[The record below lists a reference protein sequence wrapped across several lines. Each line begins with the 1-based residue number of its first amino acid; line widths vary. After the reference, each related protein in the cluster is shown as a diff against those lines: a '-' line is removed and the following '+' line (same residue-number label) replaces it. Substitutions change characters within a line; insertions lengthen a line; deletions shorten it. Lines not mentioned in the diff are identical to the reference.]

1 MKTSYRSL
9 CLLLTPGLVVCCA
22 PWLSRAQD
30 PGTQTPS
37 PQPGA
42 SSTSSTASPSPDA
55 AAKAADR
62 KRRFEE
68 EKKRVESGGPKPQPS
83 SQSAAQGDNCHA
95 SPDDL
100 MLSPNLVNMLVGET
114 QRFSLFDVA
123 GHKLTSQADWSVSD
137 SSTSDLAVEGGV
149 PVLTSKRTGSMRVT
163 ARVGGR
169 SVEATIN
176 VIAPEDMKPGTVRW
190 SSPSTPCTKPIRV
203 VPAVPH

>member
-9 CLLLTPGLVVCCA
+9 CLLLTAGLVISCA
-22 PWLSRAQD
+22 PRLSRAQD
-30 PGTQTPS
+30 PGAQTPS
-37 PQPGA
+37 SQSGA
-42 SSTSSTASPSPDA
+42 SSTSSSASPSSDSA
-55 AAKAADR
+55 TKAADR
-62 KRRFEE
+62 KRRFEQ
-68 EKKRVESGGPKPQPS
+68 EKERLESAGPRPQAPT
-83 SQSAAQGDNCHA
+83 QSAAQSDNCHA

-114 QRFSLFDVA
+114 QRFSLFSVA

-137 SSTSDLAVEGGV
+137 SSTADLTVEGGV
-149 PVLTSKRTGSMRVT
+149 PVLTSKRTGSMRVS

-190 SSPSTPCTKPIRV
+190 SSPSPPCTKPVRIV
-203 VPAVPH
+203 QAVPH